1 VKIIGGRE
9 VILKSL
15 DEADYA
21 RQVVH
26 ETVQQDGKIRD
37 AGCALE
43 DLTGFTPMSL
53 KRRENSVD
61 ENTSERAE
69 RLKARRNLDCP
80 GTSKHKS
87 FLFLSDECIS
97 SNIDRLRV
105 ALGKDGYQNINQIKK
120 IEFDRIQQAAIE
132 KQLQNAKDSDTEL
145 VVTDDSDLELDQ
157 QVIQHLVRDIVNDI
171 LGTDG
176 SPLKG
181 FKLGSRKSKSSSRKR
196 KMKKK
201 IGNHSKVVQWKDFFG
216 IVMVLETQQKIG
228 FFLRYHNSR
237 ILILYLF

>member
-1 VKIIGGRE
+1 
-9 VILKSL
+9 VILKSM

-21 RQVVH
+21 GQVVH
-26 ETVQQDGKIRD
+26 EMGQQDGKIRD
-37 AGCALE
+37 AGCAL
-43 DLTGFTPMSL
+43 LTGRTLMPLKRS

-69 RLKARRNLDCP
+69 RLKERRNLDCP

-87 FLFLSDECIS
+87 FLSLSDECIS
-97 SNIDRLRV
+97 SKIDRLGV

-157 QVIQHLVRDIVNDI
+157 QAIQHLVGDISNDI

-181 FKLGSRKSKSSSRKR
+181 FKLGSRKSSRKR
-196 KMKKK
+196 KVNKK
-201 IGNHSKVVQWKDFFG
+201 IGNHSKKVQ
-216 IVMVLETQQKIG
+216 
-228 FFLRYHNSR
+228 
-237 ILILYLF
+237 

>member
-1 VKIIGGRE
+1 M
-9 VILKSL
+9 

-21 RQVVH
+21 GQVVH
-26 ETVQQDGKIRD
+26 EMGQQDGKIRD
-37 AGCALE
+37 AGCAL
-43 DLTGFTPMSL
+43 LTGRTLMPLKRS

-69 RLKARRNLDCP
+69 RLKERRNLDCP

-87 FLFLSDECIS
+87 FLSLSDECIS
-97 SNIDRLRV
+97 SKIDRLGV

-157 QVIQHLVRDIVNDI
+157 QAIQHLVGDISNDI

-196 KMKKK
+196 KVNKK
-201 IGNHSKVVQWKDFFG
+201 IGNHSKKVQ
-216 IVMVLETQQKIG
+216 
-228 FFLRYHNSR
+228 
-237 ILILYLF
+237 